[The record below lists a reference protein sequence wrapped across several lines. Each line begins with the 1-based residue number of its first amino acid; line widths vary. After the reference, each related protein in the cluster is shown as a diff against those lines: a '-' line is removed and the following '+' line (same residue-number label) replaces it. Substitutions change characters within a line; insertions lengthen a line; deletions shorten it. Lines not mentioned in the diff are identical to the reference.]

1 MLSRIL
7 NAQTLL
13 RNRFILRLVFG
24 AKREGLRLGRMWL
37 E

>member
-13 RNRFILRLVFG
+13 RNRFIFG
-24 AKREGLRLGRMWL
+24 LFSVPSGKSSG
-37 E
+37 